1 MKLTGILV
9 LDGDRWFNG
18 KDDAFDV
25 HPAQDWVKL
34 HVSSAFE
41 GFSYNTRGTTPKIA
55 ICILLAYCVVAFAHV
70 LYAGITG
77 VSSTCWDSIG
87 EVTAL
92 AVNSQPTILLQNICA
107 SIASLNMFK
116 LPVRVL
122 AIRDNEQ
129 GDGKHLELVF
139 GDMGEKTTQ
148 HTTIKANRVYGRMPS
163 LASEKTEKT
172 L

>member
-1 MKLTGILV
+1 MELTGILV

-18 KDDAFDV
+18 KGDAFDV
-25 HPAQDWVKL
+25 DPAQGWVKL
-34 HVSSAFE
+34 RVFSAFE

-55 ICILLAYCVVAFAHV
+55 ICILLTYCVVAFAHV
-70 LYAGITG
+70 LYSGFTG

-92 AVNSQPTILLQNICA
+92 AVNSQPTILLRNTCAGITELNI
-107 SIASLNMFK
+107 FK

-129 GDGKHLELVF
+129 GDGEHLELVF

-148 HTTIKANRVYGRMPS
+148 HTTIKANRVYGTIPS